1 MIYKTKACRIYI
13 RLWFVLLPLFGVAP
27 CAPVLAEESPVEV
40 LRGMSDHVLEIIQ
53 QDPSILDDKARLR
66 AIADQVVIPNIDF
79 IALSQSVLGVTWRQ
93 ATPEQREVFER
104 EFRSLLMN
112 SYLNSISRA
121 DYQGQSIRYLP
132 LRNPPTGDRAEVDAE
147 IEQPNGPLI
156 HAQFRMYRRD
166 GAGWKVYD
174 VVVEG
179 VSLVITQRS
188 TFSSIIRDK
197 GLGGLIALLEE
208 RNNKRIDS
216 AGKSAAPTA
225 VQ

>member
-1 MIYKTKACRIYI
+1 MKYKTTGYYIYL
-13 RLWFVLLPLFGVAP
+13 RLWLILLPLFGLAL
-27 CAPVLAEESPVEV
+27 CAPVLAEEGPVEV
-40 LRGMSDHVLEIIQ
+40 LRGMSDHVLEIIKA
-53 QDPSILDDKARLR
+53 DPSVLDDKARLR
-66 AIADQVVIPNIDF
+66 AIADQVVIPNVDF
-79 IALSQSVLGVTWRQ
+79 IALSQSVLGVSWRK
-93 ATPEQREVFER
+93 ATPEQREIFER
-104 EFRSLLMN
+104 EFRALLIN
-112 SYLNSISRA
+112 SYLASISRA

-132 LRNPPTGDRAEVDAE
+132 LRNPPSGDRAEVDAE

-188 TFSSIIRDK
+188 SFSSIIRDK
-197 GLGGLIALLEE
+197 GMSGLIALLEE

-216 AGKSAAPTA
+216 AEKAESPTA

>member
-1 MIYKTKACRIYI
+1 MIYKTKACCIYL
-13 RLWFVLLPLFGVAP
+13 RLWFILLPLFGLAP
-27 CAPVLAEESPVEV
+27 CAPVLAEEGPVEV

-53 QDPSILDDKARLR
+53 QDPSILDDKVRLR

-112 SYLNSISRA
+112 TYLTSISRA
-121 DYQGQSIRYLP
+121 DYHGQSIKYLP
-132 LRNPPTGDRAEVDAE
+132 LRNPPSGDRAEVDAE

-156 HAQFRMYRRD
+156 HATFRMYRRD

-188 TFSSIIRDK
+188 SFSSIIRDK
-197 GLGGLIALLEE
+197 GLGGLIAMLEE

-216 AGKSAAPTA
+216 AATADAPTA

>member
-1 MIYKTKACRIYI
+1 MKYKTIGYYIYL
-13 RLWFVLLPLFGVAP
+13 RLWLILLPLFGLAL
-27 CAPVLAEESPVEV
+27 CAPVLAEEGPVEV
-40 LRGMSDHVLEIIQ
+40 LRGMSDHVLEIIKA
-53 QDPSILDDKARLR
+53 DPSVLDDKARLR
-66 AIADQVVIPNIDF
+66 AIADQVVIPNVDF
-79 IALSQSVLGVTWRQ
+79 IALSQSVLGVSWRK
-93 ATPEQREVFER
+93 ATPEQREIFER
-104 EFRSLLMN
+104 EFRALLIN
-112 SYLNSISRA
+112 SYLASISRA

-132 LRNPPTGDRAEVDAE
+132 LRNPPSGDRAEVDAE

-188 TFSSIIRDK
+188 SFSSIIRDK
-197 GLGGLIALLEE
+197 GMSGLIALLEE

-216 AGKSAAPTA
+216 AEKAESPTA

>member
-1 MIYKTKACRIYI
+1 MIYKTIDCYTYL
-13 RLWFVLLPLFGVAP
+13 RLWFILMPLFGFVP
-27 CAPVLAEESPVEV
+27 CAPVLAEKSPVEV
-40 LRGMSDHVLEIIQ
+40 LQGMSDHVLEIIQ
-53 QDPSILDDKARLR
+53 KDPSVLDDKVRLR

-79 IALSQSVLGVTWRQ
+79 IALSQSVLGITWRK

-121 DYQGQSIRYLP
+121 DYQGQSIKYLP

-147 IEQPNGPLI
+147 IEQPSGPLI

-166 GAGWKVYD
+166 DGNWKVYD

-188 TFSSIIRDK
+188 SFSSIIHEK
-197 GLGGLIALLEE
+197 GLSGLIALLEE
-208 RNNKRIDS
+208 RNNKRINQ
-216 AGKSAAPTA
+216 ATAAPTA

>member
-1 MIYKTKACRIYI
+1 MNYKTSGYNIYL
-13 RLWFVLLPLFGVAP
+13 RLWFILLPLVGLAP
-27 CAPVLAEESPVEV
+27 CAPVLAEEGPVDV
-40 LRGMSDHVLEIIQ
+40 LRGMSDHVLEIIKE
-53 QDPSILDDKARLR
+53 DPSVLDDKARLR

-79 IALSQSVLGVTWRQ
+79 IALSQSVLGITWRK

-112 SYLNSISRA
+112 TYLNSISRA

-188 TFSSIIRDK
+188 SFSSIIRDK
-197 GLGGLIALLEE
+197 GLSGLIALLEE

-216 AGKSAAPTA
+216 AAKVEAPTA

>member
-1 MIYKTKACRIYI
+1 
-13 RLWFVLLPLFGVAP
+13 LPLFGLAP
-27 CAPVLAEESPVEV
+27 CAPVLAEEGPVDV
-40 LRGMSDHVLEIIQ
+40 LRGMSDHVIEIIKA
-53 QDPSILDDKARLR
+53 DPSILDDKARLR
-66 AIADQVVIPNIDF
+66 AIADQVVIPNVDF
-79 IALSQSVLGVTWRQ
+79 IALSQSVLGVSWRK

-104 EFRSLLMN
+104 EFRALLIN
-112 SYLNSISRA
+112 SYLASISRA
-121 DYQGQSIRYLP
+121 DYQGQSIKYLP

-188 TFSSIIRDK
+188 SFSSIIRDK

-216 AGKSAAPTA
+216 AATAEAPTA